1 MNTQTPAT
9 LLFEFSGQSLLFT
22 KPVRIHQTHQL
33 DEVLAIMTKVQ
44 KELDQGYYAA
54 GFLSYEAAP
63 AFDSSY
69 KVKVGG
75 SVPLIWFGIF
85 EAPVNGEALTDD
97 TAHYETTDWQSD
109 TSAADYEQGFQCIKQ
124 KIESGDTYQVNYTMK
139 LRSSFKGDAFAY
151 YQDLT
156 KAQNSAYS
164 VYLDTGDITILS
176 ASPELFFDWKNDVI
190 TTRPMK
196 GTVKR
201 GYSKEQDER
210 QREWLRQSEKNI
222 AENLMIVDLLRNDL
236 GIIAENGSV
245 HVDELLTIEQ
255 YPTVWQ
261 MTSTITAKTSPS
273 VTFFDLFKAL
283 FPCGSIT
290 GAPKISTMEVIAAA
304 EKSPRGIYCGAIG
317 YLTPNREAVF
327 NVPIRTVVLDRETDE
342 LEYGAGG
349 GITWDSEINE
359 EYKEAY
365 LKASLL
371 TTSTPDFQL
380 LETIKLENGQ
390 YYLLEHHL
398 KRLLK
403 SADYFG
409 IKLLLIDIQNELYPF
424 AQKYRTGLKKVRL
437 LINKAGVVTIE
448 CNDIEKLSGVKKV
461 KLADKPMSKDNPFL
475 YHKTTHRYMY
485 QAFQA
490 SFPGYFDVL
499 LFNEEK
505 ELTEFTNGNLVLEI
519 NNEYV
524 TPPIHNGLLPGT
536 FREELLITKQ
546 IVEKTV
552 TLDDLHRASAIWFIN
567 SVRDWVEVE
576 LSY

>member
-9 LLFEFSGQSLLFT
+9 LLFEFNEQSLLFT
-22 KPVRIHQTHQL
+22 KPVRVHQT
-33 DEVLAIMTKVQ
+33 DEIDGVLQVMNTVQ
-44 KELDQGYYAA
+44 KELNQGYYAA

-69 KVKVGG
+69 KVKAGG

-85 EAPVNGEALTDD
+85 EAPVNGEALTYN
-97 TAHYETTDWQSD
+97 TARYETTDWQSD
-109 TSAADYEQGFQCIKQ
+109 TSAADYEQGFQRIKQ

-151 YQDLT
+151 YQDLA

-164 VYLDTGDITILS
+164 AYLDIGDRTILS
-176 ASPELFFDWKNDVI
+176 ASPELFFEWKNDVI

-210 QREWLRQSEKNI
+210 QKEWLRQSEKNI

-236 GIIAENGSV
+236 GIVAENGSV

-261 MTSTITAKTSPS
+261 MTSTIRAKTISS
-273 VTFFDLFKAL
+273 VTFIDLFKAL

-290 GAPKISTMEVIAAA
+290 GAPKISTMDIIAAT

-327 NVPIRTVVLDRETDE
+327 NVPIRTVVLDMATDE

-371 TTSTPDFQL
+371 TTRTPDFQL

-409 IKLLLIDIQNELYPF
+409 IKLQLIDIQNELYPF
-424 AQKYRTGLKKVRL
+424 AQKHCTGLKKVRL
-437 LINKAGVVTIE
+437 LINKGGVVTIE

-461 KLADKPMSKDNPFL
+461 TLADKPMNKDNPFL
-475 YHKTTHRYMY
+475 YHKTTHRNMY

-499 LFNEEK
+499 LFNEKK
-505 ELTEFTNGNLVLEI
+505 ELTEFTNGNLVLKM

-524 TPPIHNGLLPGT
+524 TPPVHNGLLPGT

-552 TLDDLHRASAIWFIN
+552 TLDDLHRASTIWFIN
-567 SVRDWVEVE
+567 SVRGWVEVE